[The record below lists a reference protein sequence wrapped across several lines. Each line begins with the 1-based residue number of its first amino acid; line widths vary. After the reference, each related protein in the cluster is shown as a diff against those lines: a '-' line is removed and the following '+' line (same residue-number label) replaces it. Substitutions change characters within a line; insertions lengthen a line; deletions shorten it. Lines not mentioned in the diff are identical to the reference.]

1 VQVWSGISP
10 FQLHL
15 GLIVNRSQSASC
27 HIATVS
33 GQAENDGV
41 KRIIGRLTMGNTE
54 LKQIESAINF
64 SNLLETENRVNL
76 QNLLAFL
83 LKFRE
88 IYENEKVNLPYHI
101 KSD

>member
-1 VQVWSGISP
+1 
-10 FQLHL
+10 
-15 GLIVNRSQSASC
+15 
-27 HIATVS
+27 
-33 GQAENDGV
+33 
-41 KRIIGRLTMGNTE
+41 MGNTE